1 MEQKGQIS
9 LVNAILGGMN
19 IMIGAGIL
27 AVPSIITAAAGDIGI
42 LAWGVA
48 IVFLPIVL
56 SVMRLSQLIDRDGG
70 IYAYSAAA
78 LGRLPGFIGGS
89 LYYFGY
95 TFAATA
101 VISLL
106 RPLMLAAFPGA
117 FIFENLF
124 AYYALAMSI
133 IATLNLVSLSIS
145 NAISIPAIYLKFSPL
160 LLVIAS
166 FPFASTYP
174 ISFDLSKIGALPGAL
189 TMTIFCFLGF
199 EYALAIGKDIANR
212 EKNGPLAVIG
222 AFLCTT
228 VVYILFHIGLLK
240 LMGAQNLLAG
250 GVSSFANFM
259 PIQSVM
265 IKGGIALLVAVAIK
279 LAYISSANG
288 MTYGNI
294 STLYGLAKDGLL
306 RGSSMLSIVNSNNR
320 PLVAGLIQFVMI
332 FALGTLVTNVVALAN
347 LTNLAVLLVFVL
359 STLALLATLR
369 KQAQCSTFDWI
380 VGILGFCAS
389 SGLAGYSFFSLGA
402 TWAERAW
409 AVSPLAGPVILSL
422 LMYKPL
428 LATINPIKPAAKQ
441 NTTF

>member
-9 LVNAILGGMN
+9 LVKAILMGMN
-19 IMIGAGIL
+19 IMVGAGIL

-48 IVFLPIVL
+48 LVFLPIVL

-70 IYAYSAAA
+70 VYAYSAAA

-101 VISLL
+101 VLSLL
-106 RPLMLAAFPGA
+106 RPLMLAAFPDV
-117 FIFENLF
+117 FVLQNLF
-124 AYYALAMSI
+124 AYYAVAMSI

-166 FPFASTYP
+166 FPFASAYP
-174 ISFDLSKIGALPGAL
+174 ISFDLSKLGALPGAL

-228 VVYILFHIGLLK
+228 GLYILFHVGLLK
-240 LMGAQNLLAG
+240 LMGAHNLITD
-250 GVSSFANFM
+250 GVSNFANFM
-259 PIQSVM
+259 PIQSIM
-265 IKGGIALLVAVAIK
+265 IKSGVAILVAFAIK

-288 MTYGNI
+288 MTYGNV

-306 RGSSMLSIVNSNNR
+306 KFSNTLSITNSNNR
-320 PLVAGLIQFVMI
+320 PVVAGFIQFAMI
-332 FALGTLVTNVVALAN
+332 YALGTLVTNVVALAN

-359 STLALLATLR
+359 STLALLATLK
-369 KQAQCSTFDWI
+369 KQATCSAVDWI
-380 VGILGFCAS
+380 IGVLGFIAS
-389 SGLAGYSFFSLGA
+389 SGLAGYSFWSLGA

-422 LMYKPL
+422 LMYKP
-428 LATINPIKPAAKQ
+428 ATIAFNSIKPAAKQ
-441 NTTF
+441 SKSF